1 MVPEEPPPPSL
12 FLREDALRRCA
23 MLVLCAERALAD
35 LAAPALEA
43 TGLGRAHRRA
53 LLLIGSAPG
62 MSVSELQHRL
72 RISKQSLARVLR
84 DLTTRGLVVQ
94 QPAEADRR
102 RHLLGLTPEGD
113 RLERALFAA
122 MRERIAKACRAAGPE
137 AVEGFRKV
145 LAALAGEEG

>member
-1 MVPEEPPPPSL
+1 MSSDIGPPPSL

-35 LAAPALEA
+35 IAAPALA
-43 TGLGRAHRRA
+43 DSGLGRAHQRA
-53 LLLIGSAPG
+53 LLLVGSEPH
-62 MSVSELQHRL
+62 MSVSDLQHRL

-84 DLTTRGLVVQ
+84 ELGDRGLVVQ
-94 QPAEADRR
+94 HRADTDRR
-102 RHLLGLTPEGD
+102 RHLLSLGAEGEV
-113 RLERALFAA
+113 LEQALFAA

-145 LAALAGEEG
+145 LGALAGEDG